1 MRAAKFGALEGEIE
15 RWDGTLTH
23 INKLARRAVRGAR
36 FTTSSGFDQHD
47 TASSAISMRIAEAPD
62 TSVSELVQVGYSAI
76 AREHQMTL
84 SQHGV
89 RVYDDASGSGERFAA
104 YWLGT
109 PHHFD
114 SYNLTKAALHQ
125 VFNALEEKKR
135 QDLLGA
141 ANFGSVSAYAA
152 SLGLNPSTVST
163 RIKRAREAALRL
175 WFDWETPPP
184 LKQMTLRN
192 MAKDYC
198 PQGHEQSIHRRWTL
212 TKKHGRRAYCGECH
226 RERGRAGALTK

>member
-15 RWDGTLTH
+15 RWDGTLAH

-47 TASSAISMRIAEAPD
+47 KASSAIAMRIAEAPD

-141 ANFGSVSAYAA
+141 ANFSSVSAYAA

-163 RIKRAREAALRL
+163 RIKQAREAALEL

-192 MAKDYC
+192 MAKDFC

-226 RERGRAGALTK
+226 RERGRASALTK